1 MGFFAAIPVGASQ
14 LEIAKRALN
23 GYFYSALMIGVGS
36 TISDGMYGAIAF
48 FGIAPFLKDP
58 VVIAIFRL
66 INSIILI
73 VLGIWAIYGS
83 NSKKNNIILSQE
95 LLKKKSVAFITG
107 LSLALTNPMIMIWW
121 LIGLHF
127 FISTGIIEQINSY
140 YKIIFLLA
148 GVTGIV
154 SYQLVLSLSVYKT
167 KKFIP
172 DYKVKK
178 LTKILGYVLLG
189 LAVYFIYLAYDTFNN
204 L

>member
-172 DYKVKK
+172 DYKVNK